1 MGNTV
6 LTQVSSAEFKAKPA
20 RRKTPRAKAARLVD
34 KESIKAEFEV
44 ERTLGWL
51 FHDINRLLGKEFES
65 RIKGLVLTRTQ
76 WRVLG
81 MLRRTGGGQTQTE
94 LADLTEIEKAPLG
107 KTLDRLEEGGWIIRR
122 DDPKDRRARRVYA
135 TAKIE
140 KFLPQLAAAMQGMF
154 ARTLQGMRQGEVK
167 DLIAR
172 LQKLKRNL
180 GGAED

>member
-1 MGNTV
+1 VGNNA
-6 LTQVSSAEFKAKPA
+6 LTQVFTSESKARPA
-20 RRKTPRAKAARLVD
+20 RRKTPGAKAARPMD
-34 KESIKAEFEV
+34 KERLMAEFEV

-51 FHDINRLLGKEFES
+51 FHDINRLLKWEFEG
-65 RIKGLVLTRTQ
+65 RIKALSLTRAQ
-76 WRVLG
+76 WWVLV

-94 LADLTEIEKAPLG
+94 LADQTDIEKAPLG
-107 KTLDRLEEGGWIIRR
+107 KTLDRLEEGGWIARK

-140 KFLPQLAAAMQGMF
+140 KFLPQLAAAAQGTF
-154 ARTLQGMRQGEVK
+154 ARTLQGMRQSEVK

-172 LQKLKRNL
+172 LTMLKRNL

>member
-1 MGNTV
+1 MGNCA
-6 LTQVSSAEFKAKPA
+6 LTQVISTESKAKPG
-20 RRKTPRAKAARLVD
+20 RRKAPGPKAARAVD
-34 KESIKAEFEV
+34 KASLMAEFEV

-51 FHDINRLLGKEFES
+51 FHDINRLLGKEFEG
-65 RIKGLVLTRTQ
+65 RIKGLGLTRAQ

-107 KTLDRLEEGGWIIRR
+107 KTLDRLEEGGWIVRE

-172 LQKLKRNL
+172 LTMLKRNL